1 MPEDFNMS
9 AQLAH
14 TTAHNAIVYDIRM
27 SQRAT
32 GATPTAHEA
41 VLDLF
46 QGMGARMTFERDA
59 EIFGEG
65 EPADFVY
72 RVASGAVRT
81 YRVLSDGRRQIGDFH
96 LAGDL
101 FGLECGREH
110 LFGAE
115 AICRSEIIVC
125 RRSSLFGLAARSP
138 DVGHALWAETAR
150 ELERAQSH
158 LMLLGRKSAC
168 ERVATFLAALAE
180 REPVNR
186 EITLPMSRQDMAD
199 YLGLTIETVSR
210 TFTQLQSE
218 GVIELHGCRKVQVL
232 SAAALSRLSN

>member
-1 MPEDFNMS
+1 MS

-14 TTAHNAIVYDIRM
+14 NAIVYNL
-27 SQRAT
+27 RAPPHR
-32 GATPTAHEA
+32 ASPPVTAPDD
-41 VLDLF
+41 VMDLF

-59 EIFGEG
+59 EVFGEG

-96 LAGDL
+96 LVGDL
-101 FGLECGREH
+101 FGLEAGREH

-115 AICRSEIIVC
+115 AISRSDIIVC
-125 RRSSLFGLAARSP
+125 RRSSLFSLAARSP
-138 DVGHALWAETAR
+138 DIGQALWAETAR

-168 ERVATFLAALAE
+168 ERVATFLGALAS
-180 REPVNR
+180 REPAGT
-186 EITLPMSRQDMAD
+186 EIMLPMSRQDMAD

-210 TFTQLQSE
+210 TFTQLQFD
-218 GVIELHGCRKVQVL
+218 GVIQLHGCRRVQVL
-232 SAAALSRLSN
+232 SPTALSRLSH